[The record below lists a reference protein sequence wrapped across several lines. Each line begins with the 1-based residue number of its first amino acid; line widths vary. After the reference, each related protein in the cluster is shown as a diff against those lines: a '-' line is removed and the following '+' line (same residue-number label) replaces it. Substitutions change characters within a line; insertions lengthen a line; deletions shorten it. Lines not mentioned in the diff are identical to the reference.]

1 MSRIILSAAALACAA
16 FMSVAHAQKPPK
28 PDANQPVGEQN
39 CPKGPDGKCAPPAA
53 KGTPAP
59 QGGGASNSG
68 NAGKAG
74 SGGKPTSGG
83 GVPRP

>member
-16 FMSVAHAQKPPK
+16 FVSVTHAKPVK
-28 PDANQPVGEQN
+28 PDSNQPVGEQN

-68 NAGKAG
+68 NAGKPG
-74 SGGKPTSGG
+74 SGGKPTGGG